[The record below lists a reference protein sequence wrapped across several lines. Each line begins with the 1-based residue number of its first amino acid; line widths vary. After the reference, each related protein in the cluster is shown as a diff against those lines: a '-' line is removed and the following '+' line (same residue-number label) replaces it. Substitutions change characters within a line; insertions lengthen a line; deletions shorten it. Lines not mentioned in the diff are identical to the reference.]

1 MARILVIE
9 DDDQVRDMLQETL
22 EDAGYEVVV
31 ASDGADGITHF
42 REKRADLVITDIL
55 MPIVNGV
62 EAIRELRKDAPDL
75 KIIAITGVRGHF
87 SRLPAA
93 SYLGAQRT
101 FTKPFSLHDILDAV
115 RELLGGDCPSR

>member
-1 MARILVIE
+1 LAHILVIE

-62 EAIRELRKDAPDL
+62 EAIRELRKDVPDL
-75 KIIAITGVRGHF
+75 KIILDHSAPSKGSRRAGRQNDKTF
-87 SRLPAA
+87 SVVQRLGYIRA
-93 SYLGAQRT
+93 
-101 FTKPFSLHDILDAV
+101 
-115 RELLGGDCPSR
+115 